1 MAQQYWITIRY
12 PNTESNNKT
21 IPGNNSDGKV
31 PTIPDI
37 PTGGGDENPVKI
49 PGILPFIKNPSITK
63 LLGNMGA
70 LGAGVLMVKQIYDIA
85 ENIATTLIPYQAGY
99 TGDTNLEINYTN
111 AKNAIHGVFHPLSQI
126 QAGTTYLMEKY
137 RENLKIQYNRET
149 TGNAIIN
156 TYGGKTSN

>member
-12 PNTESNNKT
+12 PKTDSNNKT

-37 PTGGGDENPVKI
+37 PTGGDEN
-49 PGILPFIKNPSITK
+49 

-85 ENIATTLIPYQAGY
+85 ENVATTLIPYQAGY
-99 TGDTNLEINYTN
+99 TGDTNLEINFTN
-111 AKNAIHGVFHPLSQI
+111 AKNVIHGLVHPLTQI
-126 QAGTTYLMEKY
+126 KAGTTYLMEKY

-149 TGNAIIN
+149 TGNTIIN

>member
-12 PNTESNNKT
+12 PKTDSNNKT

-37 PTGGGDENPVKI
+37 PTGGDENPVKI
-49 PGILPFIKNPSITK
+49 PGI
-63 LLGNMGA
+63 LGNMGA

-85 ENIATTLIPYQAGY
+85 ENVATTLIPYQAGY
-99 TGDTNLEINYTN
+99 TGDTNLEINFTN
-111 AKNAIHGVFHPLSQI
+111 AKNVIHGLVHPLTQI
-126 QAGTTYLMEKY
+126 KAGTTYLMEKY

-149 TGNAIIN
+149 TGNTIIN